1 MPRQSLTGG
10 KVIPP
15 EVTTMKISVFS
26 MGMLLAVVLAGCSL
40 KVVPEQT
47 ESGVIN
53 TADNSQTIARKGLS
67 VTVKP
72 ADMDLRNYNL
82 EGTVSA
88 FSVLIDNR
96 TGSEVSF
103 SNDSF
108 VLLDN
113 ENRQYLPLT
122 PEKVKEILSKDS
134 YYLIP
139 YPYVGFYYMEDYAKS
154 SSYNEFN
161 SQAPYFYDLYPQD
174 IYTKALGGESIIPNA
189 KVAGLVYFKIDLS
202 TVKGAKLLIFL
213 KGTPHSATP
222 DFAFPFKIDK

>member
-1 MPRQSLTGG
+1 
-10 KVIPP
+10 
-15 EVTTMKISVFS
+15 MKISVFS

-53 TADNSQTIARKGLS
+53 TAENSQTIVRNGLS

-88 FSVLIDNR
+88 FSVLIDNH
-96 TGSEVSF
+96 TGNEVSF

-134 YYLIP
+134 YYLMP

-154 SSYNEFN
+154 SAYNEFN

-174 IYTKALGGESIIPNA
+174 IYTKALSSESIIPNA
-189 KVAGLVYFKIDLS
+189 KVAGLVYFRIDLS
-202 TVKGAKLLIFL
+202 TVRGAKLLVFL
-213 KGTPHSATP
+213 KGTPRSATP